1 MGRSRET
8 GAAGGGRQLPRM
20 QTGEKWAV
28 AQLNPGGSPGRKGAW
43 PGKGGRGN
51 ERTQDAHLLPQPC
64 TRRHRLILRAPRS
77 CHYHLCFT
85 DEKTEARRR
94 EETQPRS
101 RNWSAEGGFGVR
113 TQGEPMP
120 RATSFPSWGR
130 PAINHGGIHS
140 VATHRVHD
148 DLPPASCRPAALGPK
163 PCQPAFL
170 SGPMIRSFHPSLSR
184 PSAQPVSHLH
194 RPGRPLTD
202 RCPFPSHCP
211 EQPERSFQNANG
223 SVTGLLSGEARLPG
237 TWPFIRQ
244 SLPYDSP
251 SVVDGGPPR
260 TCPPPNTQAC
270 ECGLIFFNLLIY
282 VFYGD
287 IG

>member
-43 PGKGGRGN
+43 PGKGGRDN

-140 VATHRVHD
+140 VATQGARRSSACI
-148 DLPPASCRPAALGPK
+148 LPPRGPRP
-163 PCQPAFL
+163 QTL
-170 SGPMIRSFHPSLSR
+170 STCFSKRTYDPLFPPVTQSPPR
-184 PSAQPVSHLH
+184 PSASLTSTALAAPSQTAAPSHLIAQNSRSVLSRMQMEASPACSPV
-194 RPGRPLTD
+194 RPDSLGPGPL
-202 RCPFPSHCP
+202 
-211 EQPERSFQNANG
+211 
-223 SVTGLLSGEARLPG
+223 SVRVSLTTLP
-237 TWPFIRQ
+237 
-244 SLPYDSP
+244 L
-251 SVVDGGPPR
+251 
-260 TCPPPNTQAC
+260 
-270 ECGLIFFNLLIY
+270 
-282 VFYGD
+282 
-287 IG
+287 

>member
-20 QTGEKWAV
+20 QTGEKWVV

-51 ERTQDAHLLPQPC
+51 ERTQGAHLLPQPC

-148 DLPPASCRPAALGPK
+148 DLPPAPCRPAALGPK
-163 PCQPAFL
+163 LCQPAFL

-184 PSAQPVSHLH
+184 PLGPARLSPPPPWPPPH
-194 RPGRPLTD
+194 RPLPL
-202 RCPFPSHCP
+202 P
-211 EQPERSFQNANG
+211 
-223 SVTGLLSGEARLPG
+223 
-237 TWPFIRQ
+237 I
-244 SLPYDSP
+244 SLP
-251 SVVDGGPPR
+251 R
-260 TCPPPNTQAC
+260 TAGAFFP
-270 ECGLIFFNLLIY
+270 ECKWKRHRPALR
-282 VFYGD
+282 
-287 IG
+287 